1 MNPITAACPYCRAPF
16 ETEDEITICEACA
29 TPHHADCYS
38 ENGGCT
44 VFGCSKAPVDDPK
57 ISVTA
62 SEARHVPYPSAP
74 PLATAMP
81 TPPPPRLPG
90 NTSTVPPP
98 PRPFA
103 FQGSASYAPLPP
115 AAISFGGYNPPAPA
129 AYSPY
134 IRRRNRLTY
143 ILLGVLLGPFGVH
156 NFYAGYIQ
164 RAVVQ
169 LLLTVLSCFFGGVIS
184 WIWAIVEVC
193 TVKQDDDGTAFI

>member
-1 MNPITAACPYCRAPF
+1 MTTSCPYCRAPF
-16 ETEDEITICEACA
+16 EPDDEITVCESCA
-29 TPHHADCYS
+29 TPHHADCYA

-44 VFGCSKAPVDDPK
+44 VFGCSKAPVDEPK

-62 SEARHVPYPSAP
+62 FETRRTPYPIA
-74 PLATAMP
+74 PLAQAQP
-81 TPPPPRLPG
+81 TPPPPRMAG
-90 NTSTVPPP
+90 NTSAVPPP

-103 FQGSASYAPLPP
+103 FRGFAAYGPSP
-115 AAISFGGYNPPAPA
+115 AGPISFGGYNPPGAGA
-129 AYSPY
+129 VSPY
-134 IRRRNRLTY
+134 IRRRSRMSY

-169 LLLTVLSCFFGGVIS
+169 LLLTVLSCFFGGIIS

-193 TVKQDDDGTAFI
+193 IVKQDDDGIAFI